1 MEAVLRERGVC
12 VTAPRSF
19 FKVLANYTPKLYLL
33 SNMAKTPEEQLAEW
47 QAQLAEEHILPEF
60 TVKPLWLRALI
71 FFSRLAA
78 AIALS
83 FLIVAVFSV
92 IINYSGIEELLE
104 QHGGLV
110 LTFVVAFIVLIAF
123 IQWASTH
130 SAEISQGFA
139 MGIGFAIATLIV
151 LLIACVLSLT
161 YCGTQINQFVETAF

>member
-1 MEAVLRERGVC
+1 MEAVLRERGVSC
-12 VTAPRSF
+12 TAPRSF

-33 SNMAKTPEEQLAEW
+33 SNMAKTPEE
-47 QAQLAEEHILPEF
+47 QLAEEHILPEF

-123 IQWASTH
+123 IRWASTH